1 MILIHVFPG
10 WLPLNFQIFSN
21 FVSTLPWTAKT
32 VFDSKI
38 SSPNLS
44 FGLWSEGSLKNENFV
59 VLRGNAA
66 FFKNLSQKRKQAL
79 VKIVG
84 AIFALLVILGVWHH
98 SSSNSKHH
106 KKHHKKVTHTQEV
119 NSKLKLIKYF
129 PAILD
134 MFSLRLY
141 SHKSS
146 TIGNFKS

>member
-1 MILIHVFPG
+1 MNRENHFRLE
-10 WLPLNFQIFSN
+10 NYE
-21 FVSTLPWTAKT
+21 
-32 VFDSKI
+32 
-38 SSPNLS
+38 
-44 FGLWSEGSLKNENFV
+44 SEGGRRDPQKFENFV

-66 FFKNLSQKRKQAL
+66 FFKKLSQIRKQAL

-119 NSKLKLIKYF
+119 NSKLKLSKYF

-134 MFSLRLY
+134 IISLRLF
-141 SHKSS
+141 SKKSS
-146 TIGNFKS
+146 IVGNLKSDKHSILRPHV